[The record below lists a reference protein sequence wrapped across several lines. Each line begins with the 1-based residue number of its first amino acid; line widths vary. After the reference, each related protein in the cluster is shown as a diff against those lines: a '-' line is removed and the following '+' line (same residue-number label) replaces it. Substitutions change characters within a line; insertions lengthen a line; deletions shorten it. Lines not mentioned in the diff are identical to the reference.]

1 MGGVRKKT
9 RHCSKWGHKAEFIQ
23 VSYFPYTDRGKAKGR
38 KSRYQESTPKQ
49 KRLNDKRSRRYF
61 EALVRSNFGEGDI
74 CITPT
79 YDDEHRPADEQEA
92 AKKLSN
98 YISRINYHR
107 RKAGLPKAKWVAVT
121 ELTKTGRIHHHIIM
135 DGGLSRDKVEELW
148 RQGFCNAD
156 RLRPDKKKGL
166 AALIAYLSKDPKGRR
181 RWTSSHGNLTKPW
194 TTVNDQPKAMS
205 RKKMALMK
213 DLPEDSDYMSQ
224 LIERDNPGYEL
235 IDVEKE
241 YREDTSQWY
250 FFARMKAKNPHCAQ
264 VDGG

>member
-98 YISRINYHR
+98 YISRINCNISTCTYCHTYISTGKSRSVINTITNHYH
-107 RKAGLPKAKWVAVT
+107 
-121 ELTKTGRIHHHIIM
+121 
-135 DGGLSRDKVEELW
+135 LSL
-148 RQGFCNAD
+148 
-156 RLRPDKKKGL
+156 
-166 AALIAYLSKDPKGRR
+166 
-181 RWTSSHGNLTKPW
+181 
-194 TTVNDQPKAMS
+194 
-205 RKKMALMK
+205 
-213 DLPEDSDYMSQ
+213 
-224 LIERDNPGYEL
+224 
-235 IDVEKE
+235 
-241 YREDTSQWY
+241 
-250 FFARMKAKNPHCAQ
+250 
-264 VDGG
+264 